1 MATFDCYKCSGT
13 GQVAFKHIAGG
24 VCFACGG
31 SGRRSSPTNGATFVP
46 VAPII
51 PEAER
56 STAKQWSYF
65 GRLVKTDAEGR
76 RLLKAAGAPSAM
88 QLYVSRTVMRLAID
102 MAKSAA

>member
-1 MATFDCYKCSGT
+1 MTTYDCYKCGGT

-31 SGRRSSPTNGATFVP
+31 SGRRSSPANGAAFAP

-65 GRLVKTDAEGR
+65 CRLVEDESEGR
-76 RLLKAAGAPSAM
+76 RLIRAAGAPCAM
-88 QLYVSRTVMRLAID
+88 QLYVSRKVMKRAID